1 MQEEIYKNLSLEDL
15 PGEVWK
21 DIVGYEGL
29 YQVSNLGRMKV
40 LKHPVNRGFCK
51 CFTKESIIKP
61 RIKDNG
67 YLFVCLSKG
76 TTKSMKNRYIHRLVA
91 ESFIPNT
98 FNKPQIDHID
108 GDKTNNCVENL
119 TWATQIEN
127 VNNITT
133 KYRSKRNRGIACI
146 FSDGTIKRYKTIAD
160 ASKDLDIPLES
171 IHYILTHKIKS
182 KKYNMVV
189 IDDNKV
195 YATLMCEYARRM
207 NL

>member
-91 ESFIPNT
+91 EAFIPNNQ
-98 FNKPQIDHID
+98 NKPQVDHID
-108 GDKTNNCVENL
+108 GDKKNNIVENL
-119 TWATQIEN
+119 IWATQEEN
-127 VNNITT
+127 INNICT
-133 KYRSKRNRGIACI
+133 KYRSKKIRGIVCI
-146 FSDGTIKRYKTIAD
+146 LNDNTIKKYKSISD
-160 ASKDLDIPLES
+160 ASKDLGIPVCS

-182 KKYNMVV
+182 KKYNMTV

-195 YATLMCEYARRM
+195 DACLMSEYARRM